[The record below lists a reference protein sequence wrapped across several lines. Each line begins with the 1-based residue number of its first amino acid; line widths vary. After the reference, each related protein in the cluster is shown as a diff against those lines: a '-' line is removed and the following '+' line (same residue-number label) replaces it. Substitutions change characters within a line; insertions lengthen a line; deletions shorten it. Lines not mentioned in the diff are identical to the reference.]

1 MSTATHDTAP
11 VGSAQH
17 ADHDHSLDGPEH
29 VHPNDLKYVKI
40 AIILAVITAAEV
52 AVSYIEVFEENSTLL
67 LLALMPMMVV
77 KFAMVA
83 WFFMH
88 LKQDSRLFSRLFV
101 SGLILAVIVYCI
113 VLLAFDEF
121 F

>member
-1 MSTATHDTAP
+1 MASGAAVETAERADTH
-11 VGSAQH
+11 GHGEH
-17 ADHDHSLDGPEH
+17 AGDGE
-29 VHPNDLKYVKI
+29 YIKI
-40 AIILAVITAAEV
+40 ALILAAITAAEV
-52 AVSYIEVFEENSTLL
+52 ATYYVDLSSTALL
-67 LLALMPMMVV
+67 LVLMPMMVV

-101 SGLILAVIVYCI
+101 SGLILAVIVYAI

>member
-1 MSTATHDTAP
+1 MATGPATETTERADT
-11 VGSAQH
+11 H
-17 ADHDHSLDGPEH
+17 AAAHGHDHPSDG
-29 VHPNDLKYVKI
+29 DYIKI
-40 AIILAVITAAEV
+40 AAILAVFTALETAT
-52 AVSYIEVFEENSTLL
+52 YFIEWFEGNATRQWLVL
-67 LLALMPMMVV
+67 GPLMTI

-101 SGLILAVIVYCI
+101 SGIMLAVGVYVI
-113 VLLAFDEF
+113 VLLAFDQF

>member
-1 MSTATHDTAP
+1 MASGAAVETSERADTHA
-11 VGSAQH
+11 A
-17 ADHDHSLDGPEH
+17 ADGHTSDGE
-29 VHPNDLKYVKI
+29 YIKI
-40 AIILAVITAAEV
+40 ALILAAITAAEV
-52 AVSYIEVFEENSTLL
+52 ATYYVELSSTALL
-67 LLALMPMMVV
+67 LVLMPMMVV

-101 SGLILAVIVYCI
+101 TGI
-113 VLLAFDEF
+113 VLAFTVYAIVLFAFDEF